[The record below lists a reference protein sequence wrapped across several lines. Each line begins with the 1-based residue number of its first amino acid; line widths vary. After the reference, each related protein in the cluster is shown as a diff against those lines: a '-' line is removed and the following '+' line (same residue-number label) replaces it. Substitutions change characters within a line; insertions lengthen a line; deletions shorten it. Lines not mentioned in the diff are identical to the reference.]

1 MKRLKTLPKRYI
13 WLAIPALIVL
23 LLVLRFWFVAV
34 LIAALAAIVLGVWAV
49 ARGSAPRIQSRR
61 IGAGVLTA
69 GALALVI
76 GSVGVAAEVGAS
88 QPSNAVASLTTSRS
102 GSSSDERTAAP
113 RATPTPTP
121 TPVQEVKQVEERS
134 VVPFTSSTFDDANL
148 ASGTT
153 AVTTAGVNGERVITH
168 RVTYQDGV
176 EVRREVAGDVIAVA
190 PVNEV
195 IARGTYVAPPP
206 PPPAPANDGCHPSYE
221 GACVPF
227 ADDVDCAGG
236 SGNGPAY
243 VQGPLRVVGPDVYDL
258 ERDSDGIACDV

>member
-1 MKRLKTLPKRYI
+1 MKRLQTLPKSYL
-13 WLAIPALIVL
+13 WLLIPAVIVL

-34 LIAALAAIVLGVWAV
+34 LLLAVGAIVLGVWAL
-49 ARGSAPRIQSRR
+49 ARGSAPRIKSRQ
-61 IGAGVLTA
+61 IGAGVLAA

-76 GSVGVAAEVGAS
+76 GSGGVAAEMDSSPPADSVAAS
-88 QPSNAVASLTTSRS
+88 TMNPSES
-102 GSSSDERTAAP
+102 AAP
-113 RATPTPTP
+113 RTTAPRTTPSAKPK
-121 TPVQEVKQVEERS
+121 PVQEVQEVEERS
-134 VVPFTSSTFDDANL
+134 AVPFTSSTVDDGNL

-153 AVTTAGVNGERVITH
+153 AVATAGANGERTVKY
-168 RVTYQDGV
+168 RVTYEDGV
-176 EVRREVAGDVIAVA
+176 EISREVLSDVISVA

-206 PPPAPANDGCHPSYE
+206 PPPAAPAENGCHPSYE

-258 ERDSDGIACDV
+258 ERDGDGIACDA